1 MRNRTPEYNSWRNMK
16 KRCYLESHHNYP
28 NYGARGISICDRW
41 RDNYD
46 MFLQDMGLKPT
57 PEHTLDRINPNGNYE
72 PSNCRWATPLE
83 QSRTKRNAINVKVG
97 DRFDKLTILE
107 ETDKKVSPS
116 GKGSRMFKCICDC
129 GTEKVLS
136 LNWIVRDKKK
146 TSCGC

>member
-1 MRNRTPEYNSWRNMK
+1 MK

-28 NYGARGISICDRW
+28 IYGARGIIVCDRW
-41 RDNYD
+41 RDNFD

-57 PEHTLDRINPNGNYE
+57 PEHTLDRINSNGNYE

-83 QSRTKRNAINVKVG
+83 QARTKRNAINIKKG
-97 DRFDKLTILE
+97 DRFDKITILE

-116 GKGSRMFKCICDC
+116 GKGSRMFKCLCDC
-129 GTEKVLS
+129 GNEKVLP

-146 TSCGC
+146 TTCGC